1 MSRLRNP
8 PIVIVLIVAVVA
20 LVYGGLRGLG
30 YGRTDHE
37 APPVPAG
44 DQEIAWI
51 HAATSGPSWERF
63 VAGAHRARREWPE
76 LQVDDRRA
84 FLDQSTAVPEV
95 VLGVAGS
102 SGRLR
107 IRWYKLTSETPS
119 ARWVRLLARRDTPPL
134 AFIGGGSSD
143 RAVELALALAE
154 QKNWPGVAPLLLLTT
169 ATANTIVL
177 DPDRAPPGEA
187 GPKRLMDI
195 YPGRSFRFCFTNEQ
209 MAQAVV
215 DFVWSQPDLRPY
227 GNPLP
232 ALAAAMAPD
241 PWAAVGL
248 FAAYAGAYPPSAAAL
263 EWDDDPYSLDLSNQF
278 KLAFHQ
284 SQWPA
289 VLVRQKSS
297 IPFSVGGFDRPN
309 TWEAA
314 AAEKLLREQWSPWER
329 QLLVLPAAPAAARRI
344 LRALTGAAPLAGRNL
359 VAVGGDSMNI
369 NTVYR
374 DADIAWNVRAL
385 PVPFVF
391 FAHQN
396 PVAWDEVRESVEREG
411 VLRKASDSSR
421 STLDAPRS
429 TELLPPNGTDDVLLP
444 AALVRRLAEA
454 AFQPP
459 ALLSSA
465 DALAGRLRDRQPAY
479 FDPSGDRQ
487 GGRGEFVVCLRPQIL
502 DADGPAAQ
510 VLAAATL
517 DVWTRGDAPTPR
529 WQLVKRLVIDY
540 DPATR
545 PAP

>member
-8 PIVIVLIVAVVA
+8 PILVLLAVITAA

-30 YGRTDHE
+30 YGRGDLE

-44 DQEIAWI
+44 DQEVAWI

-63 VAGAHRARREWPE
+63 VAGVHRARRDCPE
-76 LQVDDRRA
+76 LQVDDSRA
-84 FLDQSTAVPEV
+84 FLDQTTAIPEV
-95 VLGVAGS
+95 VLGKTGA

-119 ARWVRLLARRDTPPL
+119 ARWVRTLARRDPPPL

-143 RAVELALALAE
+143 RAVDLALALAE
-154 QKNWPGVAPLLLLTT
+154 QKDWAGVAPLLLITT

-177 DPDRAPPGEA
+177 DADRAPPGEP

-232 ALAAAMAPD
+232 AIAAAAAPD
-241 PWAAVGL
+241 PWTAISLLAAQAKT
-248 FAAYAGAYPPSAAAL
+248 FPPSAAAL
-263 EWDDDPYSLDLSNQF
+263 EWDDDPYSVDLSTQF
-278 KLAFHQ
+278 KLAFHE
-284 SQWPA
+284 SQWPD
-289 VLVRQKSS
+289 VLVRLKPS

-314 AAEKLLREQWSPWER
+314 AAEMLLREQWSPWER
-329 QLLVLPAAPAAARRI
+329 QLLVLPAGPAAARRV

-359 VAVGGDSMNI
+359 VAIGGDSMNI

-374 DADIAWNVRAL
+374 DADIAWNVRSL

-396 PVAWDEVRESVEREG
+396 PVAWDEEQIKAGSVSDGRRTG
-411 VLRKASDSSR
+411 DSSP
-421 STLDAPRS
+421 SVANASGSD
-429 TELLPPNGTDDVLLP
+429 LLPPNGTDDVLLH
-444 AALVRRLAEA
+444 ADLLRRLAEG
-454 AFQPP
+454 AFQPSGLM
-459 ALLSSA
+459 ANA
-465 DALAGRLRDRQPAY
+465 DGLADRLRERQPAF

-487 GGRGEFVVCLRPQIL
+487 GGRGEFVVCLRPQII
-502 DADGPAAQ
+502 DAEGPAAQ

-517 DVWTRGDAPTPR
+517 DVWTRRDATASR

-540 DPATR
+540 DRATR

>member
-1 MSRLRNP
+1 MTRLRNP
-8 PIVIVLIVAVVA
+8 PIVILAGLVVAA

-30 YGRTDHE
+30 YGRGDDE

-44 DQEIAWI
+44 DQEVAWI

-63 VAGAHRARREWPE
+63 VAGVHRARREWPE
-76 LQVDDRRA
+76 LQVDDSRA
-84 FLDQSTAVPEV
+84 FLAQTTAIPEV
-95 VLGVAGS
+95 VLGMAGS

-119 ARWVRLLARRDTPPL
+119 ARWVRILARRNPPPL

-143 RAVELALALAE
+143 RAVDLALALAE
-154 QKNWPGVAPLLLLTT
+154 QKNWPGVAPLLLITT

-232 ALAAAMAPD
+232 AIAGVAAPD
-241 PWAAVGL
+241 SLSALSLLAVQ
-248 FAAYAGAYPPSAAAL
+248 ATTYPPSAAAL
-263 EWDDDPYSLDLSNQF
+263 EWDDDPYSVDLSMQF
-278 KLAFHQ
+278 KLALHE
-284 SQWPA
+284 SRWPP
-289 VLVRQKSS
+289 VLVRLNRG

-309 TWEAA
+309 EWEAE
-314 AAEKLLREQWSPWER
+314 AAERLLREQWSPWER
-329 QLLVLPAAPAAARRI
+329 QLLVLPAAPAAARRV
-344 LRALTGAAPLAGRNL
+344 LRALTSAVPLAGRNL
-359 VAVGGDSMNI
+359 VASGGDSMNI

-374 DADIAWNVRAL
+374 DADIAWNVRTL

-396 PVAWDEVRESVEREG
+396 PVAWEEVRESVVRDSVERQ
-411 VLRKASDSSR
+411 VSSR
-421 STLDAPRS
+421 STMDAPRS

-444 AALVRRLAEA
+444 AFLVRRLTEA
-454 AFQPP
+454 AFQQS

-465 DALAGRLRDRQPAY
+465 DALADRLRRGHPAY

-502 DADGPAAQ
+502 DAEGPAAQ

-517 DVWTRGDAPTPR
+517 DVWTRGEEPAPR

-540 DPATR
+540 DRATR